1 MSREATTA
9 DAIETPLKSNLFA
22 FFSEMTTLES
32 RTFWACS
39 AGWSLDALD
48 IMMYS
53 LLIGI
58 ISRQWRLGLGE
69 AGFAATVTLMSSAA
83 GGWAAGYLSD
93 RFGRVVVLRITILWF
108 AGFSLL
114 SAFAAN
120 FHQLAVCRTLLGFGF
135 GGEWTAGA
143 VLLGETIRP
152 QLRGRALGCMQAGW
166 AAGWACAVLGQALLF
181 TMLPATL
188 AWRAMFAL
196 GALPALIVFFA
207 RRHLQEPPLAL
218 AARST
223 KADLSAIFKA
233 PHFKVTALA
242 AFLAAGAQGGYYAI
256 AFWLPSFLAVS
267 QHLSIQ
273 GSAPYLAVIILGSFV
288 GYLAGAWLADK
299 LGRRPLFFVFAIG
312 AAATVLIYT
321 EITFSNQALL
331 ILGFPLG
338 FFSSGYYAG
347 MGSFLAELFPTALRG
362 SGQGFTYNFGRGLG
376 AILPT
381 LTGYLTAS
389 VGLGNAIAI
398 FALSAY
404 AILIIA
410 AFYLPET
417 RGRDLAT
424 SQAS

>member
-1 MSREATTA
+1 MSHDATTA
-9 DAIETPLKSNLFA
+9 EVADTPLDSNLFA
-22 FFSEMTTLES
+22 VFSDMSATES
-32 RTFWACS
+32 RTFWTCS

-53 LLIGI
+53 LLIVI
-58 ISRQWRLGLGE
+58 ISRQWGLSLGE

-83 GGWAAGYLSD
+83 GGWAAGNISD
-93 RFGRVVVLRITILWF
+93 RFGRVAVLRVTILWF

-120 FHQLAVCRTLLGFGF
+120 FHQLAVCRALLGFGF
-135 GGEWTAGA
+135 GGEWAAGA

-152 QLRGRALGCMQAGW
+152 HLRGRAIGCMQAGW
-166 AAGWACAVLGQALLF
+166 AVGWGGAVIEQAVLF
-181 TMLPATL
+181 SVLPAEI

-196 GALPALIVFFA
+196 GALPALVVFST
-207 RRHLQEPPLAL
+207 RRHLQEPPLAV
-218 AARST
+218 AARRS
-223 KADLSAIFKA
+223 ARAGIFAIFRP
-233 PHFKVTALA
+233 PHLKITALA
-242 AFLAAGAQGGYYAI
+242 ALLAAGAQGGYYAI
-256 AFWLPSFLAVS
+256 ALWLPSFLVVTR
-267 QHLSIQ
+267 HLSIQ
-273 GSAPYLAVIILGSFV
+273 GSASYLAVIISGSFA

-299 LGRRPLFFVFAIG
+299 LGRRPLFFIFAIG
-312 AAATVLIYT
+312 AAATVVIYT
-321 EITFSNQALL
+321 KITFSNQALL

-347 MGSFLAELFPTALRG
+347 IGAFLTELFPTAIRG

-376 AILPT
+376 AIFPT

-404 AILIIA
+404 AILIMA
-410 AFYLPET
+410 AFWLPET
-417 RGRDLAT
+417 RGRDLT
-424 SQAS
+424 IQAR